1 MLFSGVL
8 YHKPWLSF
16 QDTILPSMSSVFA
29 LLLADR
35 TWLLEQH
42 ALEAF
47 TQFAEETNHEEIV
60 PRCLSSEET
69 KNKVVSFLE
78 KTGFVEETAA
88 ARVERVKQEKRL
100 FWEPL
105 ANGTLEAAK
114 WSSLQVWTAFRYGPG
129 FPKRNSALNDKSKT
143 H

>member
-1 MLFSGVL
+1 MSS
-8 YHKPWLSF
+8 SF
-16 QDTILPSMSSVFA
+16 QDLPGPQAEPGQPPTV
-29 LLLADR
+29 LAR
-35 TWLLEQH
+35 PPGRARELTCPGFHFWQ
-42 ALEAF
+42 
-47 TQFAEETNHEEIV
+47 
-60 PRCLSSEET
+60 
-69 KNKVVSFLE
+69 
-78 KTGFVEETAA
+78 TGFVEETAA